1 MCGIHLIIDTTA
13 RLTQEPIRQMATSL
27 DYRGPDAVHI
37 EEIASAAHKVFVAQN
52 RLRITDIR
60 PTADQL
66 FHSPCGRYVL
76 AYNGEIYNYQQL
88 KASLRRSYTFQTNT
102 DTEVLLYL
110 LLEEGE
116 KCLSRLNGMF
126 AFIWY
131 DRQEEKVVLC
141 RDRFGMKPLFYAQTD
156 SYLIV
161 SSEIKGI
168 LSSGLIKKKLNTSQ
182 IAYYLQYKFAQR
194 PATFY
199 ENIYEITPGT
209 YYTTSTGQPLTEA
222 GTIHLEKNTLPISE
236 QKIVYTLEETLVEAV
251 KRHLPVEVPV
261 GLFLSGGVDST
272 LLLAL
277 AKEAGIPHLPVFS
290 IANNPA
296 DKAFGTKDY
305 YYARQ
310 AARQYGAEYH
320 ELTIQNDILDDF
332 ETFVS
337 YIDQP
342 VGDGA
347 AWLTFLLSKEAKAH
361 VKVILSGAGADELF
375 AGYNRHWAYYQYLK
389 HYHKLVKVL
398 PALKKTA
405 SIIPTG
411 RQLPFRKPF
420 RLLQK
425 LAVQASVSPE
435 QTFLNFTAH
444 LSLGSHLPGK
454 APLVEMDNTA
464 VEQYLQK
471 ALIYDQ
477 TNYLSADILT
487 LTDRMT
493 MQHSLEARLPYL
505 DAEVVKLVKA
515 LPATFLVKNGKKWLL
530 KDILT
535 RIGGKAYVTR
545 PKEGFGMPF
554 GAWLRTTKGTPFI
567 QLVKDKDNELY
578 QTVSYELVERL
589 LQAHLSGKMDYSSEL
604 WTVVL
609 LAAWIKHHFS

>member
-1 MCGIHLIIDTTA
+1 MCGIHLIIDTTS
-13 RLTQEPIRQMATSL
+13 RLTQEPMQQMATAL
-27 DYRGPDAVHI
+27 HYRGPDALHI
-37 EEIASAAHKVFVAQN
+37 EEITTPAHKVFIAQN

-66 FHSPCGRYVL
+66 FQSPCGRYIL

-88 KASLRRSYTFQTNT
+88 RASLRHSYTFQTTT

-131 DRQEEKVVLC
+131 DKQEEKVVLC
-141 RDRFGMKPLFYAQTD
+141 RDRFGMKPLFYTQTD
-156 SYLIV
+156 SYLLV
-161 SSEIKGI
+161 SSEIKGL
-168 LSSGLIKKKLNTSQ
+168 LSTGLIQKKLNTSQ
-182 IAYYLQYKFAQR
+182 IAYYLHYKFAQR
-194 PATFY
+194 PSTFY

-209 YYTTSTGQPLTEA
+209 YYTASLGQQLKEA
-222 GTIHLEKNTLPISE
+222 GSIPLEKTLPISE
-236 QKIVYTLEETLVEAV
+236 DKIVYTLEETLFEAV
-251 KRHLPVEVPV
+251 KRHLPAEVPV

-272 LLLAL
+272 LLLTL

-305 YYARQ
+305 HYARL
-310 AARQYGAEYH
+310 AARQYGADYH
-320 ELTIQNDILDDF
+320 ELTIQSDILDDF
-332 ETFVS
+332 ETFVR
-337 YIDQP
+337 YLDQP

-347 AWLTFLLSKEAKAH
+347 AWLTFLLSKEAKSY
-361 VKVILSGAGADELF
+361 VKVVLSGAGADELF

-389 HYHKLVKVL
+389 HYHKLVNLL
-398 PALKKTA
+398 PTLRKTA
-405 SIIPTG
+405 SIIPAG
-411 RQLPFRKPF
+411 RKMPFRKPL

-425 LAVQASVSPE
+425 LILQANASPE

-444 LSLGSHLPGK
+444 LSLGNRLPAK
-454 APLVEMDNTA
+454 EPLIEMDNKA

-505 DAEVVKLVKA
+505 DAEVVKLVNA
-515 LPATFLVKNGKKWLL
+515 LPATFLLKNGKKWLL
-530 KDILT
+530 KDILG
-535 RIGGKAYVTR
+535 RRGGQAYVTR

-554 GAWLRTTKGTPFI
+554 GAWLRITKGTPFI
-567 QLVKDKDNELY
+567 QLLRDKDNGLY
-578 QTVSYELVERL
+578 QTIPYEQVDQL
-589 LQAHLSGKMDYSSEL
+589 LQAHISGKMDYSSEL
-604 WTVVL
+604 WTIVL
-609 LAAWIKHHFS
+609 LAAWLKQHFS